1 MIETL
6 SKPSSNIGE
15 CTYDSETQELVVNF
29 KSGSSYSYRS
39 VPQSVWMGL
48 QNASSLG
55 EYFAR
60 QIKNRYIAE
69 QI

>member
-15 CTYDSETQELVVNF
+15 CTYDSESQDLTIAF
-29 KSGSSYSYRS
+29 KNGASYRYTN

-48 QNASSLG
+48 QNSASLG

-60 QIKNRYIAE
+60 QIKNRYTHE
-69 QI
+69 QL